1 MKYILV
7 LLAVIFSMCSPG
19 KQEEATTGKAEQVR
33 KSDTLPANVH
43 MVDTAKGMIRSGD
56 LVFRT
61 GNDLVSFYF
70 KQMNVWDNTY
80 SHCGIASVEHGKVYI
95 YHALGGV
102 YNPGQQILHEPLE
115 QFISPRENDGFGV
128 FRYSFSPVEQEQMI
142 KTAELMRH
150 AGIRFDMDFDLETD
164 DKMYCAEFVYKTMLL
179 ATNGR
184 LRPEV
189 FNAGLKVGV
198 TTDNLFRNRN
208 CKELGRFVY
217 Q

>member
-7 LLAVIFSMCSPG
+7 VMAAALSMCSP
-19 KQEEATTGKAEQVR
+19 KKEEVVTGKAEQVR
-33 KSDTLPANVH
+33 KSDTLPANVQ
-43 MVDTAKGMIRSGD
+43 MMDTAKNIIRSGD

-61 GNDLVSFYF
+61 GNDMVSFYF
-70 KQMNVWDNTY
+70 KQMNVSDNTY
-80 SHCGIASVEHGKVYI
+80 SHCGIASVENGKVYV
-95 YHALGGV
+95 YHALGGI

-128 FRYSFSPVEQEQMI
+128 FRYSFLPGEQDRMT
-142 KTAELMRH
+142 KTAELLRH
-150 AGIRFDMDFDLETD
+150 SGIRFDMDFDLETD

-179 ATNGR
+179 ATSGR

-189 FNAGLKVGV
+189 FDAGIKKGV
-198 TTDNLFRNRN
+198 TTDNLFHNKN

-217 Q
+217 R